1 VTTGRSPQRRSLAA
15 AAVAVAL
22 LGAALALA
30 RPVPFWG
37 ARESDPAG
45 TDPAALRPGHFIWD
59 ASIAPD
65 GPIVMVVSVSEQRAD
80 VYRNGVRI
88 GVTTVSTGRP
98 GHVTPTGVFTILNK
112 DKDHHSRTYNDAPM
126 PYSERLTWDGVA
138 LHAGGLPGYPE
149 SHGCVHL
156 PTRFAQ
162 LLFGVTH
169 VGMTVVI
176 ASDKTAPHEV
186 SHPAFLAPVAAV
198 GGAPLTDPQL
208 AAGQD
213 FRWQPDSSPSG
224 PVTLV
229 LSGADKRMLV
239 FRRGMEIGRAAVTV
253 RDPQT
258 PLGTEAFVLKQ
269 GPSGTPRIDGPQDQ
283 RWMAIP
289 LPGDPTAQAELT
301 VRERIQMPPAF
312 VKSVAAVIGP
322 GTTLYVTDAP
332 VLEETTG
339 KALNVVNSDPPA
351 APAP

>member
-1 VTTGRSPQRRSLAA
+1 MTTGRSARRRSLAA
-15 AAVAVAL
+15 AALAVAL
-22 LGAALALA
+22 LCAALAFAL
-30 RPVPFWG
+30 PVPFWG

-45 TDPAALRPGHFIWD
+45 TDPAALRPGHFVWD

-65 GPIVMVVSVSEQRAD
+65 GPIVMVVSLSEQRAD

-88 GVTTVSTGRP
+88 GATTVSTGRP
-98 GHVTPTGVFTILNK
+98 GHVTPTGVFTVLNK
-112 DKDHHSRTYNDAPM
+112 DKDHRSRTYDDAPM

-176 ASDKTAPHEV
+176 ASDRTAPHEV
-186 SHPAFLAPVAAV
+186 SHPAFLAPVAAA
-198 GGAPLTDPQL
+198 GGAPLTDPRL
-208 AAGQD
+208 SAGQD
-213 FRWQPDSSPSG
+213 FRWQPDSSPAG

-229 LSGADKRMLV
+229 LSGADKRILV
-239 FRRGMEIGRAAVTV
+239 FRGGMEIGRAAVTV

-269 GPSGTPRIDGPQDQ
+269 GSSGTPRTMG
-283 RWMAIP
+283 RRTSGGWRF
-289 LPGDPTAQAELT
+289 LFRGT
-301 VRERIQMPPAF
+301 PARRR
-312 VKSVAAVIGP
+312 S
-322 GTTLYVTDAP
+322 
-332 VLEETTG
+332 
-339 KALNVVNSDPPA
+339 
-351 APAP
+351 